1 MRTLRAQ
8 GTPIHQKFMT
18 LFTLKSG
25 KVINLEQITSINS
38 TADQM
43 DIALSDGLNV
53 SVRAPEDIAAL
64 KEIVGKNTSPR

>member
-1 MRTLRAQ
+1 
-8 GTPIHQKFMT
+8 MT

-53 SVRAPEDIAAL
+53 SVRTPEDIAAL